1 MLADVVIT
9 TWFIEVS
16 TLIVLS
22 VTLGFTLGLIATT
35 RAK

>member
-1 MLADVVIT
+1 MIADILIT

-16 TLIVLS
+16 TVVVLS
-22 VTLGFTLGLIATT
+22 IILGFTLGAIATL

>member
-16 TLIVLS
+16 LLVVLS
-22 VTLGFTLGLIATT
+22 VTLGLTLGLILSM
-35 RAK
+35 RK

>member
-1 MLADVVIT
+1 MIADVVIT

-16 TLIVLS
+16 LLIVVS
-22 VTLGFTLGLIATT
+22 VTLGLTLGLIATT

>member
-1 MLADVVIT
+1 MIADVIIT

-16 TLIVLS
+16 LLIVLS
-22 VTLGFTLGLIATT
+22 VTLGFMLGVMATL

>member
-16 TLIVLS
+16 TLVVLS
-22 VTLGFTLGLIATT
+22 VTLGFTLGLIATL
-35 RAK
+35 RK

>member
-1 MLADVVIT
+1 MIADVIIT

-22 VTLGFTLGLIATT
+22 VTLGFILGLIATT
-35 RAK
+35 RSK